1 MAEADKQIV
10 PADAAGEDAAPKKK
24 GKLKLIIMGVLV
36 LAILGGGGFFGW
48 KFFFGPKDGESAAVS
63 QSEAELAEGGGNGE
77 APVDKDGK
85 PLLPPMA
92 PAPQLIVTLDPF
104 MTNLA
109 DAGGRRFLRVI
120 VALDVETE
128 EMRDAINARMPG
140 IRNALLELFSSKN
153 SPDLLSAQGKY
164 RLRMEILRVINNQLG
179 IADKITKAFYM
190 EFVVQ

>member
-48 KFFFGPKDGESAAVS
+48 KFFFGPKDGESAAVA
-63 QSEAELAEGGGNGE
+63 QSEAELAEGGNGE